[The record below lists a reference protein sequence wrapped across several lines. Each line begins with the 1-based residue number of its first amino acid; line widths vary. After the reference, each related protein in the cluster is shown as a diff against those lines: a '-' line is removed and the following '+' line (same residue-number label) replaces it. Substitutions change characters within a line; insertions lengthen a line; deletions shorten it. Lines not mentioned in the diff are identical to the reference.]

1 MGELC
6 KALGIKR
13 AMLTAYH
20 PQTNG
25 QIEKI
30 NQEVEVFL
38 KHYINYKQDD
48 WTKWLATAKF
58 QYNDK
63 EHAATKYTPFYMN
76 YGRHLQ
82 KGNLTAEIEI
92 PSWKELLKKIE
103 ITREETRTAMERT
116 KDMMKRQY
124 DKRKQQAQDLKVG
137 EQVWLETKNI
147 QTN

>member
-76 YGRHLQ
+76 YGRHL
-82 KGNLTAEIEI
+82 
-92 PSWKELLKKIE
+92 
-103 ITREETRTAMERT
+103 
-116 KDMMKRQY
+116 
-124 DKRKQQAQDLKVG
+124 
-137 EQVWLETKNI
+137 
-147 QTN
+147 

>member
-25 QIEKI
+25 QIERI

-38 KHYINYKQDD
+38 KHYINYRQDD

-58 QYNDK
+58 QYNNK

-76 YGRHLQ
+76 YERHLW

-92 PSWKELLKKIE
+92 PSWKELLKKME
-103 ITREETRTAMERT
+103 ITREEARIAMERT
-116 KDMMKRQY
+116 KDIMKRQY
-124 DKRKQQAQDLKVG
+124 DKRRQQAQDLKVG
-137 EQVWLETKNI
+137 EQV
-147 QTN
+147 